1 VTSGGD
7 TDRLREPR
15 RPWRLLS
22 RDDLQ
27 LGTVSFVVLFLEL
40 ALIRWIS
47 GYIINF
53 GYFTNFILLGAFLG
67 IGLGCLAARR
77 TETLI
82 RFFTSLLLVTI
93 GVVYAFQV
101 RIIDLP
107 ATRSAVF
114 WAESPS
120 SDIHRTAIPTYLL
133 VPVLF
138 SLTTLLFAALATPMG
153 ALFGRLPRLH
163 AYTVNI
169 VGSLFGIGTFAVCSL
184 LWAPPVVWFALCLL
198 ASLPVLAATPR
209 RWWIVHGV
217 TSACVL
223 GIVAL
228 MGRGDTWGPY
238 YRQNL
243 KRIDDKT
250 FLLAGNGVY
259 GIGIGEPSASDP
271 SHLLYES
278 PYGGLLAPFRDA
290 PPRYESALVIGCGAG
305 NDTAYA
311 LRHGVE
317 EIDAVDINPWV
328 IEVGKRYHLEKPFAS
343 PRVTTYVADGRAFI
357 RNSTRKYDLIVYG
370 LPDSTFNLSDRT
382 NLRMESFLFTVEA
395 FREIRAHLAENG
407 VFVLYNYYRLPWVVQ
422 KIEGML
428 REAFERDPAVFKVQG
443 DHEEWALPAILA
455 VGPGLPHL
463 SSSRRPPSPGEPT
476 LARDDWPF
484 LYLFGPN
491 VPPHYLVSL
500 GIVAFVSLLAVAAG
514 LRMTGPSTDGE
525 RELPGH
531 LAAFFFMG
539 AAFLLLETRSVAT
552 FGLFFGSTWA
562 TNAVVFAAIHVS
574 ILLAIWVAARF
585 PGLPRLGLFGALSAS
600 LLVSWVLPLD
610 ALLAKDD
617 VSRALVVCTVA
628 FLPIF
633 CANVLFATFF
643 RSAREGAKSYAF
655 NLLGGM
661 MGGMLEYSSLLLGY
675 RALICL
681 AGVFYLLALLA
692 VLRAEP
698 ARVQAPAPA

>member
-1 VTSGGD
+1 MISED
-7 TDRLREPR
+7 SR
-15 RPWRLLS
+15 RLLS

-27 LGTVSFVVLFLEL
+27 LGTVSFAILFLEL

-77 TETLI
+77 TETLV

-107 ATRSAVF
+107 ATRSVVF

-138 SLTTLLFAALATPMG
+138 SLTTLLFASLATPMG

-169 VGSLFGIGTFAVCSL
+169 VGSLIGIGAFAVCSL

-198 ASLPVLAATPR
+198 ASLPALAPTPR
-209 RWWIVHGV
+209 GWWIVHGV

-243 KRIDDKT
+243 KKIDDKT
-250 FLLAGNGVY
+250 FLLAGNGVF
-259 GIGIGEPSASDP
+259 GIGISGPSTSGSP
-271 SHLLYES
+271 YLLYDS
-278 PYGGLLAPFRDA
+278 PYGELLAPFRDA
-290 PPRYESALVIGCGAG
+290 PPRYKSALVIGCGAG

-328 IEVGKRYHLEKPFAS
+328 IDIGKRYHPERPFAS
-343 PRVTTYVADGRAFI
+343 PRVTTHVADGRAFV
-357 RNSTRKYDLIVYG
+357 RNSKKKYDLIVYG

-395 FREIRAHLAENG
+395 FREIRAHLAKNG

-428 REAFERDPAVFKVQG
+428 GEAFGKDPAVFSVQA
-443 DHEEWALPAILA
+443 DRVEWGLPTILA
-455 VGPGLPHL
+455 VGPGLPRL
-463 SSSRRPPSPGEPT
+463 SSRRPPSIGQPT

-484 LYLFGPN
+484 LYLFEPN

-500 GIVAFVSLLAVAAG
+500 GIVALVSLMAIAFG
-514 LRMTGPSTDGE
+514 LRFAGRAPDGE

-574 ILLAIWVAARF
+574 VLLAIWVAARF
-585 PGLPRLGLFGALSAS
+585 PGIPRLGLFGALSAS
-600 LLVSWVLPLD
+600 LLVSWILPLD
-610 ALLAKDD
+610 ALLAKDY
-617 VSRALVVCTVA
+617 VWRALVVSTVA

-643 RSAREGAKSYAF
+643 RNAREGAKSYAF

-661 MGGMLEYSSLLLGY
+661 LGGMLEYSSLLLGY
-675 RALICL
+675 RALIGL

-698 ARVQAPAPA
+698 ARVQAPVPA

>member
-1 VTSGGD
+1 MISGNS
-7 TDRLREPR
+7 RN
-15 RPWRLLS
+15 LLS
-22 RDDLQ
+22 REDLQ
-27 LGTVSFVVLFLEL
+27 LGTVSFGILFLEL

-107 ATRSAVF
+107 ATRSVVF
-114 WAESPS
+114 WAEAPS

-133 VPVLF
+133 VPILF
-138 SLTTLLFAALATPMG
+138 SLTTMLFAALATPMG
-153 ALFGRLPRLH
+153 VLFGRLPRLH

-169 VGSLFGIGTFAVCSL
+169 VGSLLGIGAFALCSF
-184 LWAPPVVWFALCLL
+184 LWAPPVLWFAVCLL
-198 ASLPVLAATPR
+198 ASLPVLAQTPR

-217 TSACVL
+217 TSACIL
-223 GIVAL
+223 GIVAM
-228 MGRGDTWGPY
+228 MGRADTWGPY
-238 YRQNL
+238 YRQNV
-243 KRIDDKT
+243 KKIDEKT

-259 GIGIGEPSASDP
+259 GIGIRGHTESGVYYFFYD
-271 SHLLYES
+271 S
-278 PYGGLLAPFRDA
+278 PYDELLAPFRDA
-290 PPRYESALVIGCGAG
+290 PPRYHSALVIGCGAG
-305 NDTAYA
+305 NEIAYA
-311 LRHGVE
+311 LRHGVD

-328 IEVGKRYHLEKPFAS
+328 IEIGRQLHPENPFSS
-343 PRVTTYVADGRAFI
+343 PRVTTHVADGRAFI
-357 RNSTRKYDLIVYG
+357 RHSTRKYDLIVYG

-382 NLRMESFLFTVEA
+382 NLRMESFLFTLEA
-395 FREIRAHLAENG
+395 FREIRAHLTEHG

-422 KIEGML
+422 KIEEML
-428 REAFERDPAVFKVQG
+428 REAFEKNPAVFRVKADQG
-443 DHEEWALPAILA
+443 AWGFPAILA
-455 VGPGLPHL
+455 VGPGLPRL
-463 SSSRRPPSPGEPT
+463 ASATRPSHGEPT

-484 LYLFGPN
+484 LYLFEPN

-500 GIVAFVSLLAVAAG
+500 GIVAFVSLLAVVFG
-514 LRMTGPSTDGE
+514 LRFAGPTPPGE
-525 RELPGH
+525 RELPSH

-574 ILLAIWVAARF
+574 VLLAIWVAARF
-585 PGLPRLGLFGALSAS
+585 PRLPRLGLFGALSLS
-600 LLVSWVLPLD
+600 LFVSWFVPLN
-610 ALLAKDD
+610 ALLAMDY
-617 VSRALVVCTVA
+617 VWRGLVVSTVA

-643 RSAREGAKSYAF
+643 RDAREGAKSYAF

-661 MGGMLEYSSLLLGY
+661 LGGMLEYSSLLLGY
-675 RALICL
+675 RALIGL
-681 AGVFYLLALLA
+681 AAIFYLLALLA
-692 VLRAEP
+692 VLRVDS
-698 ARVQAPAPA
+698 ARAPVPTAA

>member
-1 VTSGGD
+1 M
-7 TDRLREPR
+7 TDLNPA
-15 RPWRLLS
+15 PSFMS
-22 RDDLQ
+22 RDDLN
-27 LGTVSFVVLFLEL
+27 LGTVSFAVLFLEL

-77 TETLI
+77 TEALI
-82 RFFTSLLLVTI
+82 RYFAPILLATTGI
-93 GVVYAFQV
+93 VYAFQV

-107 ATRSAVF
+107 ATRSVVF
-114 WAESPS
+114 WAEAPS

-133 VPVLF
+133 VPILF
-138 SLTTLLFAALATPMG
+138 ALTTLLFAALATPMG
-153 ALFGRLPRLH
+153 VLFGRLPRLR
-163 AYTVNI
+163 AYTINI
-169 VGSLFGIGTFAVCSL
+169 VGSLLGIGAFALCSL
-184 LWAPPVVWFALCLL
+184 LWAPPVVWFGLCLL
-198 ASLPVLAATPR
+198 ASVPVLAGTPR
-209 RWWIVHGV
+209 RGWVAQGL
-217 TSACVL
+217 AAAGVL
-223 GIVAL
+223 GIVAM
-228 MGRGDTWGPY
+228 MGRDDTWGPY

-243 KRIDDKT
+243 KKIDEKT

-259 GIGIGEPSASDP
+259 GIGIHEPSESAIYH
-271 SHLLYES
+271 HLYNS
-278 PYGGLLAPFRDA
+278 PYGEILAPFRDA
-290 PPRYESALVIGCGAG
+290 PPRYRSALVIGCGAG
-305 NDTAYA
+305 NETAYA
-311 LRHGVE
+311 LRHGVD

-328 IEVGKRYHLEKPFAS
+328 IEIGRQFHPERPFAS
-343 PRVTTYVADGRAFI
+343 PRVTTHVADGRAFI
-357 RNSTRKYDLIVYG
+357 RHTKKKYDLIVYG

-395 FREIRAHLAENG
+395 FREIRAHLTERG

-428 REAFERDPAVFKVQG
+428 GDAFDANPAVFRVQAEG
-443 DHEEWALPAILA
+443 GGWGFPAILA
-455 VGPGLPHL
+455 AGPGLPHL
-463 SSSRRPPSPGEPT
+463 SARRPPAAGEPT
-476 LARDDWPF
+476 MARDDWPF
-484 LYLFGPN
+484 VYLFEPN

-500 GIVAFVSLLAVAAG
+500 GIVAFVSLLAVVFG
-514 LRMTGPSTDGE
+514 LRLAGPSPPGE

-574 ILLAIWVAARF
+574 VLLAIWVAARF
-585 PGLPRLGLFGALSAS
+585 PRIPRLGLFGALSAS
-600 LLVSWVLPLD
+600 LLVSWVVPLD
-610 ALLAKDD
+610 ALLTKDYFW
-617 VSRALVVCTVA
+617 RALVVSTVA

-643 RSAREGAKSYAF
+643 RSAREGAKSYAL

-661 MGGMLEYSSLLLGY
+661 LGGMLEYSSLLLGY
-675 RALICL
+675 RALIGL
-681 AGVFYLLALLA
+681 AAVLYLLALLA
-692 VLRAEP
+692 VLRAEAAP
-698 ARVQAPAPA
+698 STAPAPA